1 MSKSREPA
9 LQCADDGCS
18 DPAFHV
24 LAEAYRATGGT
35 VGGHELARRLE
46 AYRDAYFMSLEKLIA
61 ARIVFGFEWRG
72 TLWIPMFQFDQC
84 NLAIKQGSR
93 LVLAELASVFDGWA
107 LALWFVRPSLWLNSR
122 RPIDLVD
129 SNPLAV
135 VQAARAERLSMG
147 GPAR

>member
-61 ARIVFGFEWRG
+61 ARIVFGFE
-72 TLWIPMFQFDQC
+72 
-84 NLAIKQGSR
+84 
-93 LVLAELASVFDGWA
+93 
-107 LALWFVRPSLWLNSR
+107 
-122 RPIDLVD
+122 